1 MIGKWRKY
9 LDNGVHG
16 SALLTGLSKAFDC
29 IDYRLLIAKLN
40 AYGVDTNSLY
50 VLASHIEKGNKEQ
63 RWMVLK
69 VVLITFLL
77 AFHKVL
83 YQVHYYLA

>member
-1 MIGKWRKY
+1 MTEKWSKY
-9 LDNGVHG
+9 IDNGGLDSVFI
-16 SALLTGLSKAFDC
+16 TGLSKAFDR
-29 IDYRLLIAKLN
+29 IYHQLLIAKLN

-63 RWMVLK
+63 RWIVLK

>member
-1 MIGKWRKY
+1 MTEKWSKY
-9 LDNGVHG
+9 IDNGGLDSVFI
-16 SALLTGLSKAFDC
+16 AGLSKAFDR
-29 IDYRLLIAKLN
+29 IYHQLLIAKLN

>member
-1 MIGKWRKY
+1 MTEKWSKY
-9 LDNGVHG
+9 IDNGGLDSVFI
-16 SALLTGLSKAFDC
+16 TGLSKTFDRIC
-29 IDYRLLIAKLN
+29 HQLLIAKLN
-40 AYGVDTNSLY
+40 AYGVDTNYLY

>member
-40 AYGVDTNSLY
+40 AYGVDTNSLS
-50 VLASHIEKGNKEQ
+50 LREKYAIT
-63 RWMVLK
+63 
-69 VVLITFLL
+69 VLILVRIFPHLDQKKLRIWTLFTQCILL
-77 AFHKVL
+77 SIL
-83 YQVHYYLA
+83 P